1 MYILTQDEMRILSF
15 RDEDSIAL
23 EEEGKFD
30 YELMKYSEKDTAFYL
45 YLYRNDLYRND
56 LDGTKELLGTF
67 DTKERGAYAIS
78 EIGYAIENR
87 RNYVEIPCDR
97 NNKT

>member
-1 MYILTQDEMRILSF
+1 MYILTQDEMRILYF
-15 RDEDSIAL
+15 RDEDSIDL
-23 EEEGKFD
+23 EEERKFD

-45 YLYRNDLYRND
+45 YLYRND